1 MQSLN
6 LIRMTNITL
15 HGADALKAA
24 FRRHASGITIITGSD
39 NGNPFGFT
47 ASSATS
53 LGSTPPLVSLN
64 IAQGSSSYPLM
75 TKGRLLGLHVLGSEN
90 LDLAQRL
97 AGPKDQ
103 RFANGYSEGEE
114 QVPVFE
120 SASAVLFIRIR
131 EVIDVEKNAVV
142 ICDVESGMEF
152 NEQSPITYF
161 QRGYHQIGDRLADN
175 F

>member
-1 MQSLN
+1 
-6 LIRMTNITL
+6 MTNKTL
-15 HGADALKAA
+15 FGADALKAA
-24 FRRHASGITIITGSD
+24 FRRHASGISIVTGSND
-39 NGNPFGFT
+39 GQPFGFT

-53 LGSTPPLVSLN
+53 LGSNPPLISLN

-75 TKGRLLGLHVLGSEN
+75 TKGRLLGLHVLGSDN
-90 LDLAQRL
+90 LDLAQQL
-97 AGPKDQ
+97 AGPKES
-103 RFANGYSEGEE
+103 RFSSPHTPQTEG
-114 QVPVFE
+114 VPVFE
-120 SASAVLFIRIR
+120 SASAVLFVRIR

-142 ICDVESGMEF
+142 ICDVESGLEL

>member
-1 MQSLN
+1 
-6 LIRMTNITL
+6 MTDNTL
-15 HGADALKAA
+15 LGAEALKAA
-24 FRRHASGITIITGSD
+24 FRRHASGISIITGSD
-39 NGNPFGFT
+39 NGKPFGFT

-53 LGSTPPLVSLN
+53 LGSNPPLVSLN

-75 TKGRLLGLHVLGSEN
+75 TKSRLLGLHVLGSKN

-97 AGPKDQ
+97 AGPKEQ
-103 RFANGYSEGEE
+103 RFSGGYSEGEE
-114 QVPVFE
+114 GVPVFE
-120 SASAVLFIRIR
+120 TASAVLFVRIR
-131 EVIDVEKNAVV
+131 EIIEVEKNAVV

-161 QRGYHQIGDRLADN
+161 QRGYHQLGERLADN